1 MHFFNSDNLKME
13 RLEIISHHI
22 APLIVT
28 ESSQYAISIKLNRPR
43 SLNAFSSALINSLY
57 NTLSNLQA
65 NLLLFSSTSPS
76 HFCAGGD
83 IKERALGGLRSIRH
97 YALMVS
103 NFYQIS
109 LFPSSVSLIQ
119 GLSIG
124 AGCGLAMACRY
135 RVGTDSTRFI
145 MPESTIGLV
154 PDCGA
159 SYFFTRL
166 PNKALGLYL
175 MITGKKITGNDCY
188 WAQITTHYV
197 TDDKIQQ
204 LYQDILR
211 TGDVEGA
218 LEQYATQP
226 NPEESEIVKNIRE
239 IEEVFTG
246 VKSIE
251 MIIDRLSAKKS
262 KFAQQT
268 LKRISVLCPLSVKI
282 ALKRFLNGT
291 DKSYKECLEQDI
303 AITVQLGFRKS
314 QNYKSAQDK
323 FMKKS
328 SEPISWDPATLAEV
342 TDYQVDSI
350 ISNLEGPNPLLP
362 VIPHIYIHN

>member
-159 SYFFTRL
+159 SYFIQLEKRPTVFLHQTTKQGLGFVSNDHRKENHRKRL
-166 PNKALGLYL
+166 LL
-175 MITGKKITGNDCY
+175 
-188 WAQITTHYV
+188 
-197 TDDKIQQ
+197 
-204 LYQDILR
+204 
-211 TGDVEGA
+211 
-218 LEQYATQP
+218 
-226 NPEESEIVKNIRE
+226 
-239 IEEVFTG
+239 
-246 VKSIE
+246 
-251 MIIDRLSAKKS
+251 
-262 KFAQQT
+262 
-268 LKRISVLCPLSVKI
+268 
-282 ALKRFLNGT
+282 GT
-291 DKSYKECLEQDI
+291 D
-303 AITVQLGFRKS
+303 
-314 QNYKSAQDK
+314 
-323 FMKKS
+323 
-328 SEPISWDPATLAEV
+328 
-342 TDYQVDSI
+342 
-350 ISNLEGPNPLLP
+350 
-362 VIPHIYIHN
+362 HNSLRH